1 MSVIED
7 TLRELLAEIRSSQRI
22 NIAYSG
28 GIDSTVLLH
37 AVCQLMGASKN
48 ILHAIHI
55 NHQLHADAQSW
66 QRHCQQQCEKLNVT
80 LTSVEVDVAPHRA
93 SGIEGAARHAR
104 YQVFADLL
112 EEDDVLLM
120 AHHADDQIE
129 TVMLQLFRGTGLHGL
144 AGCAP
149 SRPLGRGHLIR
160 PLIDIPRQEIE
171 RYANKNNLHWLNDP
185 SNESLI
191 HDRNFLRHEVM
202 PLLHS
207 RWQGLREIIGRTSQW
222 QNESIQIL
230 ESIAKEDAG
239 ESSVSSMLPLKRISL
254 LNNAR
259 LKNILRWWIRSNG
272 YLVPS
277 AEVQQRIIEDVIHS
291 RGDCEAC
298 VQWNECEI
306 RKYRDNVYIQHQL
319 SFHNP
324 KDCYEWDITQPLI
337 LSSLSLT
344 LTHEDLVQAGLLLN
358 GIKSL
363 QVRFRVGGEVIK
375 PRGRG
380 CSKDLKT
387 LFQEAG
393 VAPWLRSRIPLI
405 FYQDHLIYVWD
416 HWISEG
422 Y

>member
-37 AVCQLMGASKN
+37 AVCELSGASQN
-48 ILHAIHI
+48 ILRAIHI
-55 NHQLHADAQSW
+55 NHQIHADAQSW
-66 QRHCQQQCEKLNVT
+66 QRHCQQQCDKLNVT
-80 LTSVEVDVAPHRA
+80 FTSVEVDVAPHRA

-104 YQVFADLL
+104 YKAFADLL

-129 TVMLQLFRGTGLHGL
+129 TIMLQLFRGTGLHGL

-149 SRPLGRGHLIR
+149 SRQLGRGHLIR

-171 RYANKNNLHWLNDP
+171 RYANENNLNWLNDP

-191 HDRNFLRHEVM
+191 HDRNYLRHEVM

-222 QNESIQIL
+222 QTESIQIL
-230 ESIAKEDAG
+230 ESIAKEDVG

-259 LKNILRWWIRSNG
+259 VKNILRWWIRSNG

-306 RKYRDNVYIQHQL
+306 RKYRDNVYIQRQL

-324 KDCYEWDITQPLI
+324 KDCYEWDITQPLV

-344 LTHEDLVQAGLLLN
+344 LTREDLVQAGLLLY